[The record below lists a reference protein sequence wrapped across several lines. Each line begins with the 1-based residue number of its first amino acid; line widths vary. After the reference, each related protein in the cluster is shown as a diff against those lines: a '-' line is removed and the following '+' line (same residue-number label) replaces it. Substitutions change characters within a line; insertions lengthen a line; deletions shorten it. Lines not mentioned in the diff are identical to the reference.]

1 MPQQLI
7 FLFGASNESVY
18 YMDFAVKAFR
28 IYLCMLPLA
37 TVNKATFIFLQSLG
51 KPWLSTFLSMLREI
65 VLGVG
70 LAILLPIFFRL
81 NGVLYSMP
89 LADVITFVASVI
101 IIIITYKNFNK
112 NVSALNMTILS

>member
-7 FLFGASNESVY
+7 FLFCASNESVY

-37 TVNKATFIFLQSLG
+37 TVNKATFIFLQSRG

-101 IIIITYKNFNK
+101 IIIITYKNI
-112 NVSALNMTILS
+112 SALNMTILS

>member
-7 FLFGASNESVY
+7 FLFCASNESVY

-101 IIIITYKNFNK
+101 IIIITYKNI
-112 NVSALNMTILS
+112 SALNMTILS

>member
-65 VLGVG
+65 VLGG
-70 LAILLPIFFRL
+70 RLGNSIADIFPVKRSSLFHATCRRDNFCCFRYYHYNNL
-81 NGVLYSMP
+81 
-89 LADVITFVASVI
+89 
-101 IIIITYKNFNK
+101 
-112 NVSALNMTILS
+112 